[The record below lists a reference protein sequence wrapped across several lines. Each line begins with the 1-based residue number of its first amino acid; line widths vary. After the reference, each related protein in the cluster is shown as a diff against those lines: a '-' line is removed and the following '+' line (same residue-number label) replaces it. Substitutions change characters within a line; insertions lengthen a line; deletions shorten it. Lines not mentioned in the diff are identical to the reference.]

1 MEQKLYQESKARLD
15 AEGWCTIPDV
25 IGAELAGEGV
35 RRLWAAAE
43 ANAREGYSCHLPGID
58 PNLNMVRI
66 LSPLQ
71 ADGYFRDLVENET
84 GLEMARAVCGDNL
97 VVANCTANIVRPG
110 ARPMMLHSDVAFIL
124 PEPWLHA
131 WSVNIIWCLT
141 DIHPDNGATRYIPGS
156 HLWSTHADIPEDA
169 GERLVSVTAKAGS
182 IVVMDGRLWHTSG
195 SNVTRDEDR
204 ALFFAYYSTSF
215 LRPMI
220 NWNVT
225 MKEEDKM
232 ALSPLMRDLLG
243 LDALANNNQDNY
255 NQVHWKGAPVGVD
268 KAMEQFERV
277 KNRVVDAG

>member
-1 MEQKLYQESKARLD
+1 
-15 AEGWCTIPDV
+15 
-25 IGAELAGEGV
+25 
-35 RRLWAAAE
+35 
-43 ANAREGYSCHLPGID
+43 
-58 PNLNMVRI
+58 
-66 LSPLQ
+66 
-71 ADGYFRDLVENET
+71 
-84 GLEMARAVCGDNL
+84 
-97 VVANCTANIVRPG
+97 
-110 ARPMMLHSDVAFIL
+110 
-124 PEPWLHA
+124 
-131 WSVNIIWCLT
+131 
-141 DIHPDNGATRYIPGS
+141 
-156 HLWSTHADIPEDA
+156 
-169 GERLVSVTAKAGS
+169 
-182 IVVMDGRLWHTSG
+182 MDGRLWHTSG